1 MEYLIDIVLLGLLMI
16 TGFAIVRMRSLL
28 AVAMLTSIYSLLS
41 ASLFV
46 VLDILSWVCLLGGA
60 IFLLIG
66 AIGVLRF
73 PDFYT
78 RLHAVSICDTLG
90 AGLVLIGLMLQG
102 GLSLETVKLILMFY
116 FMIFTGPT
124 AVHALAEAALQG
136 KLKPLVDNRES

>member
-1 MEYLIDIVLLGLLMI
+1 MMDL
-16 TGFAIVRMRSLL
+16 
-28 AVAMLTSIYSLLS
+28 
-41 ASLFV
+41 
-46 VLDILSWVCLLGGA
+46 VLDVLSWMCLLGGA

-90 AGLVLIGLMLQG
+90 ASLVLLGLMLQG
-102 GLSLETVKLILMFY
+102 GLSLVTVKLLLMFY

-124 AVHALAEAALQG
+124 AVHALARAALQG
-136 KLKPLVDNRES
+136 KLKPRLDDRK

>member
-1 MEYLIDIVLLGLLMI
+1 MMDL
-16 TGFAIVRMRSLL
+16 
-28 AVAMLTSIYSLLS
+28 
-41 ASLFV
+41 

-78 RLHAVSICDTLG
+78 RLHAVSVCDTLG
-90 AGLVLIGLMLQG
+90 AGLVLAGLMLQG
-102 GLSLETVKLILMFY
+102 GLTLVTVKLLLIFY

-124 AVHALAEAALQG
+124 AVHALAGAALQD
-136 KLKPLVDNRES
+136 KLKPLVDDREP